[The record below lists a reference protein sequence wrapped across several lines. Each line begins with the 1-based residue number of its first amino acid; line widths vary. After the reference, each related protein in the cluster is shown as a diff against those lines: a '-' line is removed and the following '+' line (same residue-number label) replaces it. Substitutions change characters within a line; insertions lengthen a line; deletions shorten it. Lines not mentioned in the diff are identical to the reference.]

1 MDIIVCIKQVP
12 DTTDVKIDPETG
24 TLVREGVPSIV
35 NPDDKH
41 AVEEALR
48 LRELHGGTVTALTMG
63 PPQAEVAL
71 REVYAMGVDH
81 TVLLCD
87 RAFAGADTWAT
98 ANSISLGIKK
108 IGKYDIIFC
117 GREAIDGDTAQIG
130 PQLAES
136 LGIPQVTYVRDVKK
150 EGDKLIVERALE
162 DSHVKLE
169 VGFPVLLT
177 AIKDL
182 NEPRYPRMGR
192 IVKAHRELK
201 TQVWTA
207 EDLGAD
213 PSMIGLN
220 GSPTQVKRTFAP
232 EPKGTVEMLEADGA
246 QALASLLVD
255 KLKEKNVV
263 RRSVS

>member
-12 DTTDVKIDPETG
+12 DTTDVKIDPKTG

-48 LRELHGGTVTALTMG
+48 LKEKYGGKVTALCMG
-63 PPQAEVAL
+63 PPQAQVAL
-71 REVYAMGVDH
+71 REVYAMGVDD

-98 ANSISLGIKK
+98 ANSLALGIRK

-130 PQLAES
+130 PQLAET
-136 LGIPQVTYVRDVKK
+136 LGIPQVTYVRGVKM
-150 EGDKLIVERALE
+150 EGEKLHVERALE
-162 DSHVKLE
+162 DSHVLIE
-169 VGFPVLLT
+169 VGMPVLLT

-182 NEPRYPRMGR
+182 NEPRYPKMGL
-192 IVKAHRELK
+192 IVKAHREHETK
-201 TQVWTA
+201 SWSAQDVNA
-207 EDLGAD
+207 EVAK
-213 PSMIGLN
+213 IGLN

-232 EPKGTVEMLEADGA
+232 EPKGKIEMLEGENS
-246 QALASLLVD
+246 QAKAKLLID